1 MGTDGASTCPIL
13 NVMPGQLTFT
23 EPVTIQNTTNRTML
37 YSVEIRDPDEGI
49 LGGRGCSEL
58 KLVQD
63 GAEWEHWVAKNKVDR
78 PHHFGAITRNY
89 DFELLPGQKLDLLFK
104 F

>member
-1 MGTDGASTCPIL
+1 MGMEAQSYCPIL
-13 NVMPGQLTFT
+13 NVMPGRLTFT
-23 EPVTIQNTTNRTML
+23 EPLTIMNNTNSTQQ
-37 YSVEIRDPDEGI
+37 YSVKILDPDEEI
-49 LGGRGCSEL
+49 LGGFGCSEL